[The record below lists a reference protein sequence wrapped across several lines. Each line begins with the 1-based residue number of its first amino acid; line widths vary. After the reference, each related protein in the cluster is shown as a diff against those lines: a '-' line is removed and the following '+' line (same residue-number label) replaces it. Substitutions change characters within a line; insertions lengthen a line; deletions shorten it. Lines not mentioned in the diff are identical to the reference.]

1 MSKESIKNLIESELN
16 KSTNELS
23 KKLESCRI
31 DILEIIPP
39 PEIAWEIR
47 DDNSEEFN
55 ILGTHGNFSLVK
67 GKAKSKKSFFI
78 NMAIAAAVGKGLLQ
92 NKLRSL
98 LKDNFN
104 KVLYFDTEQS
114 KYHVQ
119 KAVKRICTQIGVGI
133 PSNLNTYGLRKSS
146 PSERLK
152 LVEYAIENTPN
163 LGFVVIDGIRDLITS
178 INDEAEASNIA
189 SKLLKW
195 TEEYNIHIVVVLHE
209 NPGSDKARGHI
220 GTELMN
226 KAETVIALQVDKYDE
241 NVSTVSA
248 GFCRNKSFKPF
259 AFEITDDGLPKII
272 EDYVIQSKSKK
283 GFDVLTLDPIDK
295 FQLLKEV
302 FKNGEGFQYSEL
314 VTQIRIV
321 LDKKYQG
328 TKGKGENKIK
338 EVITTSK
345 KDGWLIQ
352 SGYGQRLYIRE
363 TIRLV
368 IHRFSAY
375 I

>member
-1 MSKESIKNLIESELN
+1 MSKESFKNLIESELN

-47 DDNSEEFN
+47 DDDSEEFN

-92 NKLRSL
+92 NKLRSP
-98 LKDNFN
+98 LKDGFN
-104 KVLYFDTEQS
+104 QVLYFDTEQS

-119 KAVKRICTQIGVGI
+119 RAVKRICTQIGVGV

-195 TEEYNIHIVVVLHE
+195 TEEYNIHMVVVLHE

-226 KAETVIALQVDKYDE
+226 KAETVIALQVDKYDG
-241 NVSTVSA
+241 SISIVSA

-259 AFEITDDGLPKII
+259 AFTITDEGLPEII
-272 EDYVIQSKSKK
+272 EDYVIEMTSKKK
-283 GFDVLTLDPIDK
+283 GFSLLTLSPEYK

-302 FKNGEGFQYSEL
+302 FENGEELKNGEL
-314 VTQIRIV
+314 VNQMKIVVNKSFSGRKGIGLDNIKKLITESRDEGWIIQEGIRQPYK
-321 LDKKYQG
+321 L
-328 TKGKGENKIK
+328 GKLS
-338 EVITTSK
+338 V
-345 KDGWLIQ
+345 
-352 SGYGQRLYIRE
+352 
-363 TIRLV
+363 
-368 IHRFSAY
+368 
-375 I
+375 

>member
-1 MSKESIKNLIESELN
+1 MSKESFKNLIELELN

-39 PEIAWEIR
+39 PEIAWEIK
-47 DDNSEEFN
+47 DDDSGEFN

-98 LKDNFN
+98 LKDGFN
-104 KVLYFDTEQS
+104 QVLYFDTEQS

-119 KAVKRICTQIGVGI
+119 RAVKRICTQIDVDI
-133 PSNLNTYGLRKSS
+133 PNNLNTYGLRKSS

-152 LVEYAIENTPN
+152 LAEYAIENTPS

-189 SKLLKW
+189 SNLLKW
-195 TEEYNIHIVVVLHE
+195 TEEFNIHIIVVLHE

-241 NVSTVSA
+241 SVSSVSA
-248 GFCRNKSFKPF
+248 GFCRNKAFKPF
-259 AFEITDDGLPKII
+259 AFTITDDGLPKII
-272 EDYVIQSKSKK
+272 EDYVIPSNSKK
-283 GFDVLTLDPIDK
+283 AFDVLMLNPIDK
-295 FQLLKEV
+295 FQVLEKV
-302 FKNGEGFQYSEL
+302 FENGEGFQHSEL
-314 VTQIRIV
+314 VNQIKIV
-321 LDKKYQG
+321 LDIRYKD
-328 TKGKGENKIK
+328 TKGKGQSKIK
-338 EVITTSK
+338 QLITESK
-345 KDGWLIQ
+345 NEGWLFQ
-352 SGYGQRLYIRE
+352 NGNRQPYRLG
-363 TIRLV
+363 TLSV
-368 IHRFSAY
+368 
-375 I
+375 

>member
-1 MSKESIKNLIESELN
+1 MSKESFKNLIELELN

-39 PEIAWEIR
+39 PEIAWEIK
-47 DDNSEEFN
+47 DDDSGEFN

-152 LVEYAIENTPN
+152 LIEYAIENTPS

-241 NVSTVSA
+241 SVSSVSA
-248 GFCRNKSFKPF
+248 GFCRNKAFKPF
-259 AFEITDDGLPKII
+259 AFTITDEGLPKII
-272 EDYVIQSKSKK
+272 EDYVIPSNSKK
-283 GFDVLTLDPIDK
+283 AFDVLMLNPIDK
-295 FQLLKEV
+295 FQVLEKV
-302 FKNGEGFQYSEL
+302 FENGEGFQHSEL
-314 VTQIRIV
+314 VNQIKVV
-321 LDKKYQG
+321 LDNKYQG
-328 TKGKGENKIK
+328 SKGKGITKIK
-338 EVITTSK
+338 ELITTSK
-345 KDGWLIQ
+345 NDGWLIQ
-352 SGYGQRLYIRE
+352 DGNRQPYKLGKLS
-363 TIRLV
+363 V
-368 IHRFSAY
+368 
-375 I
+375 

>member
-1 MSKESIKNLIESELN
+1 MSKESFKNLIESELN

-39 PEIAWEIR
+39 PEIAWEIK
-47 DDNSEEFN
+47 DDDSGEFN

-119 KAVKRICTQIGVGI
+119 KAVKRICSQIGVGI

-152 LVEYAIENTPN
+152 LVEYAIENTPS

-189 SKLLKW
+189 SNLLKW
-195 TEEYNIHIVVVLHE
+195 TEEFNIHIIVVLHE

-241 NVSTVSA
+241 SVSSVSA
-248 GFCRNKSFKPF
+248 GFCRNKVFKPF
-259 AFEITDDGLPKII
+259 AFTITDDGLPKII
-272 EDYVIQSKSKK
+272 EDYVIPSNSKK
-283 GFDVLTLDPIDK
+283 AFDVLMLNPIDK
-295 FQLLKEV
+295 FQVLEKV
-302 FKNGEGFQYSEL
+302 FENGEGFQHSEL
-314 VTQIRIV
+314 VNQIKIV
-321 LDKKYQG
+321 LDIRYKG
-328 TKGKGENKIK
+328 TKGKGQSKIK
-338 EVITTSK
+338 QLITESK
-345 KDGWLIQ
+345 NEGWLIQ
-352 SGYGQRLYIRE
+352 NGNRQPYELGILS
-363 TIRLV
+363 V
-368 IHRFSAY
+368 
-375 I
+375 

>member
-1 MSKESIKNLIESELN
+1 MSKESFKKEIHLELS

-23 KKLESCRI
+23 KKLDACRI

-55 ILGTHGNFSLVK
+55 ILGTLGNFSLVK

-92 NKLRSL
+92 NKLRSP
-98 LKDNFN
+98 LKDDFN
-104 KVLYFDTEQS
+104 QVLYFDTEQS

-119 KAVKRICTQIGVGI
+119 KAVKRICSQIGVEI
-133 PSNLNTYGLRKSS
+133 PSNLNTYGLRKSR

-163 LGFVVIDGIRDLITS
+163 LGFVVIDGIRDLVTS

-195 TEEYNIHIVVVLHE
+195 TEEFNIHIIVVLHE

-220 GTELMN
+220 GTELTN
-226 KAETVIALQVDKYDE
+226 KAETVIALEVDKSDD
-241 NVSTVSA
+241 NISTVTA

-259 AFEITDDGLPKII
+259 AFEITDEGLPKII

-283 GFDVLTLDPIDK
+283 GFDVLTLSQSDK
-295 FQLLKEV
+295 FTLLQKV
-302 FKNGEGFQYSEL
+302 FKNGEGFQHGEL
-314 VTQIRIV
+314 ATQIKVV

-328 TKGKGENKIK
+328 TKGKGQSKIK
-338 EVITTSK
+338 QLITESK
-345 KDGWLIQ
+345 NDGWLIQ
-352 SGYGQRLYIRE
+352 DGARQPYTLGKLS
-363 TIRLV
+363 V
-368 IHRFSAY
+368 
-375 I
+375 

>member
-104 KVLYFDTEQS
+104 KVIYFDTEQS

-189 SKLLKW
+189 SNLLKW

-241 NVSTVSA
+241 NVSTVTA

-338 EVITTSK
+338 EVITTAK
-345 KDGWLIQ
+345 KDEWLIQ
-352 SGYGQRLYIRE
+352 SGYGG
-363 TIRLV
+363 
-368 IHRFSAY
+368 AY
-375 I
+375 TLGKLSV

>member
-1 MSKESIKNLIESELN
+1 MSKESFKKEIHLELS

-23 KKLESCRI
+23 KKLDACRI

-55 ILGTHGNFSLVK
+55 ILGTLGNFSLVK

-92 NKLRSL
+92 NKLRSP
-98 LKDNFN
+98 LKDDFN
-104 KVLYFDTEQS
+104 QVLYFDTEQS

-119 KAVKRICTQIGVGI
+119 KAVKRICTQIGFGI

-152 LVEYAIENTPN
+152 LVEYAIENTPD
-163 LGFVVIDGIRDLITS
+163 LGFLVIDGIRDLITS
-178 INDEAEASNIA
+178 INDESESTNMA

-195 TEEYNIHIVVVLHE
+195 TEVYNIHIIVVLHE

-220 GTELMN
+220 GTELTN
-226 KAETVIALQVDKYDE
+226 KAETVIALEVDKSDD
-241 NVSTVSA
+241 NISTVTA

-302 FKNGEGFQYSEL
+302 FKNGEGFQHGEL
-314 VTQIRIV
+314 TTQIKVV

-328 TKGKGENKIK
+328 TKGKGQSKIK
-338 EVITTSK
+338 QLITESK
-345 KDGWLIQ
+345 NDGWLIQ
-352 SGYGQRLYIRE
+352 DGARQPYTLGKLS
-363 TIRLV
+363 V
-368 IHRFSAY
+368 
-375 I
+375 

>member
-39 PEIAWEIR
+39 PEIAWEIK
-47 DDNSEEFN
+47 DDDSEEF
-55 ILGTHGNFSLVK
+55 ILLGTLGNFSMVK

-189 SKLLKW
+189 SNLLKW

-241 NVSTVSA
+241 KVSTVTA

-338 EVITTSK
+338 EVITTAK
-345 KDGWLIQ
+345 KDEWLIQ
-352 SGYGQRLYIRE
+352 SGYGG
-363 TIRLV
+363 
-368 IHRFSAY
+368 AY
-375 I
+375 TLGKLSV

>member
-1 MSKESIKNLIESELN
+1 MSKESFKNLIELELN

-23 KKLESCRI
+23 KKLESYKI
-31 DILEIIPP
+31 DILKAIPP

-47 DDNSEEFN
+47 DDQAEEF
-55 ILGTHGNFSLVK
+55 ILLGTLGNFSMVK

-78 NMAIAAAVGKGLLQ
+78 NMAISAAVSKGLIQ
-92 NKLRSL
+92 NKIRSP
-98 LKDNFN
+98 LKDDFN
-104 KVLYFDTEQS
+104 QVLYFDTEQS
-114 KYHVQ
+114 EWHVQ
-119 KAVKRICTQIGVGI
+119 KAVKCVCKQLNI
-133 PSNLNTYGLRKSS
+133 SNPINLSTYNLRKSS

-152 LVEYAIENTPN
+152 LVEYAIENTPSI
-163 LGFVVIDGIRDLITS
+163 GFVVIDGIRDLITS

-195 TEEYNIHIVVVLHE
+195 TEEFNIHIVVVLHE

-241 NVSTVSA
+241 SISIVNA

-259 AFEITDDGLPKII
+259 AIKITDEGLPKII
-272 EDYVIQSKSKK
+272 DDYVIQSKSKK

-302 FKNGEGFQYSEL
+302 FKNGEGFQHGEL
-314 VTQIRIV
+314 TTQIKVV

-328 TKGKGENKIK
+328 TKGKGQSKIK
-338 EVITTSK
+338 QLITESK
-345 KDGWLIQ
+345 NEGWLIQ
-352 SGYGQRLYIRE
+352 NGNRQPYRLGI
-363 TIRLV
+363 LSV
-368 IHRFSAY
+368 
-375 I
+375 

>member
-39 PEIAWEIR
+39 PEIAWEIK
-47 DDNSEEFN
+47 DDDSEEF
-55 ILGTHGNFSLVK
+55 ILLGTLGNFSMVK

-78 NMAIAAAVGKGLLQ
+78 NMAIAAAVGKELLQ
-92 NKLRSL
+92 NKLRSP
-98 LKDNFN
+98 LKDDLNQ
-104 KVLYFDTEQS
+104 VLYFDTEQS

-119 KAVKRICTQIGVGI
+119 RAVKRICTQIDVGV

-195 TEEYNIHIVVVLHE
+195 TEEFNIHMVVVLHE

-241 NVSTVSA
+241 NVSIVSA
-248 GFCRNKSFKPF
+248 GFCRNKAFKPF
-259 AFEITDDGLPKII
+259 AFTITDEGLPEMI
-272 EDYVIQSKSKK
+272 EDYVIEMTSKKK
-283 GFDVLTLDPIDK
+283 GFDLLTLSPEDK

-302 FKNGEGFQYSEL
+302 FENGEELKNGEL
-314 VTQIRIV
+314 VNQMKIVVNKSFSGRKGIGLDNIKKLITESRDEGWVIQEGIRKPYK
-321 LDKKYQG
+321 L
-328 TKGKGENKIK
+328 GKLS
-338 EVITTSK
+338 V
-345 KDGWLIQ
+345 
-352 SGYGQRLYIRE
+352 
-363 TIRLV
+363 
-368 IHRFSAY
+368 
-375 I
+375 

>member
-1 MSKESIKNLIESELN
+1 MSKESFKNLIELELN

-39 PEIAWEIR
+39 PEIAWEIK
-47 DDNSEEFN
+47 DDDSGEFN

-152 LVEYAIENTPN
+152 LVEYAIENTPS

-241 NVSTVSA
+241 NVSTVTA

-338 EVITTSK
+338 EVITTAK
-345 KDGWLIQ
+345 KDEWLIQ
-352 SGYGQRLYIRE
+352 SGYGG
-363 TIRLV
+363 
-368 IHRFSAY
+368 AY
-375 I
+375 TLGKLSV

>member
-1 MSKESIKNLIESELN
+1 MSKESFKKEIHLELN
-16 KSTNELS
+16 KSTNKLS
-23 KKLESCRI
+23 KKLDACRI
-31 DILEIIPP
+31 DILEIIPS

-55 ILGTHGNFSLVK
+55 ILGTLGNFSLVK

-92 NKLRSL
+92 NKLRSP
-98 LKDNFN
+98 LKDDFN
-104 KVLYFDTEQS
+104 QVLYFDTEQS

-119 KAVKRICTQIGVGI
+119 KAVKRICTQIGFGI

-152 LVEYAIENTPN
+152 LVEYAIENTPD

-178 INDEAEASNIA
+178 INDESESTNMA

-195 TEEYNIHIVVVLHE
+195 TEVYNIHIIVVLHE

-220 GTELMN
+220 GTELTN
-226 KAETVIALQVDKYDE
+226 KAETVIALEVDKSDD
-241 NVSTVSA
+241 NISTVTA

-295 FQLLKEV
+295 FQILKEV
-302 FKNGEGFQYSEL
+302 FENGAGFQYSEL

-338 EVITTSK
+338 EVITTAK
-345 KDGWLIQ
+345 KDEWLIQ
-352 SGYGQRLYIRE
+352 GGYGG
-363 TIRLV
+363 
-368 IHRFSAY
+368 AY
-375 I
+375 KLGKLSV

>member
-23 KKLESCRI
+23 KKLESCRV
-31 DILEIIPP
+31 DVLEIIPP

-47 DDNSEEFN
+47 EDNSEEFN

-78 NMAIAAAVGKGLLQ
+78 NMAIAAAVGIGLLQ
-92 NKLRSL
+92 NKLRGP
-98 LKDNFN
+98 LKDGFN
-104 KVLYFDTEQS
+104 QVLYFDTEQS

-119 KAVKRICTQIGVGI
+119 KAVKRICSQIGVGI

-189 SKLLKW
+189 SNLLKW

-220 GTELMN
+220 GTELTN
-226 KAETVIALQVDKYDE
+226 KAETVISLEVDKSDDKI
-241 NVSTVSA
+241 STVTA

-259 AFEITDDGLPKII
+259 AFTITDEGLPQIL
-272 EDYVIQSKSKK
+272 EDYVIEMASKKK
-283 GFDVLTLDPIDK
+283 GFDVLALSPSDK
-295 FQLLKEV
+295 FTLLQKV
-302 FKNGEGFQYSEL
+302 FKNGEGFQHSEL
-314 VTQIRIV
+314 VTQIKIV
-321 LDKKYQG
+321 LDNKYQG
-328 TKGKGENKIK
+328 TKGKGVTKIK
-338 EVITTSK
+338 ELITASK
-345 KDGWLIQ
+345 NDGWLIQ
-352 SGYGQRLYIRE
+352 DGNRQPYKLGKLS
-363 TIRLV
+363 V
-368 IHRFSAY
+368 
-375 I
+375 

>member
-31 DILEIIPP
+31 DILESIPP

-189 SKLLKW
+189 SNLLKW

-241 NVSTVSA
+241 NVSTVTA

-338 EVITTSK
+338 EVITTAK
-345 KDGWLIQ
+345 KDEWLIQ
-352 SGYGQRLYIRE
+352 SGYGG
-363 TIRLV
+363 
-368 IHRFSAY
+368 AY
-375 I
+375 TLGKLSV

>member
-31 DILEIIPP
+31 DVLEIIPP

-189 SKLLKW
+189 SNLLKW

-241 NVSTVSA
+241 NVSTVTA

-338 EVITTSK
+338 EVITTAK
-345 KDGWLIQ
+345 KDEWLIQ
-352 SGYGQRLYIRE
+352 SGYGG
-363 TIRLV
+363 
-368 IHRFSAY
+368 AY
-375 I
+375 TLGKLSV

>member
-1 MSKESIKNLIESELN
+1 MSKESIKNSIELELS

-23 KKLESCRI
+23 EKLESCRI

-55 ILGTHGNFSLVK
+55 ILGTLGNFSLVK

-92 NKLRSL
+92 NKLRSP
-98 LKDNFN
+98 LKDDFN
-104 KVLYFDTEQS
+104 QVLYFDTEQS

-152 LVEYAIENTPN
+152 LVEYAIENTPD
-163 LGFVVIDGIRDLITS
+163 LGFLVIDGIRDLITS
-178 INDEAEASNIA
+178 INDESESTNMA

-220 GTELMN
+220 GTELTN
-226 KAETVIALQVDKYDE
+226 KAETVIALEVDKSDDKI
-241 NVSTVSA
+241 STVTA
-248 GFCRNKSFKPF
+248 GFCRNKAFKPF

-283 GFDVLTLDPIDK
+283 GFDVLTLSQSDK
-295 FQLLKEV
+295 FTLLQKV
-302 FKNGEGFQYSEL
+302 FKNGEGFQHSEL
-314 VTQIRIV
+314 VSQIKIV
-321 LDKKYQG
+321 LDNKYQG
-328 TKGKGENKIK
+328 TKGKGQSKIK
-338 EVITTSK
+338 QLITESK
-345 KDGWLIQ
+345 NDGWLIQ
-352 SGYGQRLYIRE
+352 DGARQPYTLGKLS
-363 TIRLV
+363 V
-368 IHRFSAY
+368 
-375 I
+375 

>member
-1 MSKESIKNLIESELN
+1 MSKESFKNLIELELN

-39 PEIAWEIR
+39 PEIAWEIK
-47 DDNSEEFN
+47 DDDSREFN

-98 LKDNFN
+98 LKDGFN
-104 KVLYFDTEQS
+104 QVLYFDTEQS

-119 KAVKRICTQIGVGI
+119 RAVKRICTQIDVDI
-133 PSNLNTYGLRKSS
+133 PNNLNTYGLRKSS

-152 LVEYAIENTPN
+152 LAEYAIENTPS

-241 NVSTVSA
+241 SVSSVSA
-248 GFCRNKSFKPF
+248 GFCRNKAFKPF
-259 AFEITDDGLPKII
+259 AFTITDEGLPKII
-272 EDYVIQSKSKK
+272 EDYVIQSNSKK
-283 GFDVLTLDPIDK
+283 GFDVLALSPSDK
-295 FQLLKEV
+295 FQVLKKV
-302 FKNGEGFQYSEL
+302 FENGEGFQHSEL
-314 VTQIRIV
+314 VNQIKVV
-321 LDKKYQG
+321 LDNKYQG
-328 TKGKGENKIK
+328 SKGKGITKIK
-338 EVITTSK
+338 ELITTSK
-345 KDGWLIQ
+345 NDGWLIQ
-352 SGYGQRLYIRE
+352 DGNRKPYKLGKLS
-363 TIRLV
+363 V
-368 IHRFSAY
+368 
-375 I
+375 